1 MPFWSIWLA
10 SAGELFLGHDVR
22 GVANLMAKWAFIDRG
37 PRSPRISHDVTM

>member
-22 GVANLMAKWAFIDRG
+22 GVANLMAKWAFIDKRTAQ
-37 PRSPRISHDVTM
+37 PKNQS